1 MHIPID
7 NKNVS
12 SNIWYPFWLKKNPM
26 NKIVIDERFLKMKKN
41 TYIISK
47 AKSYTVKHWVA
58 LKSETKQKCTL
69 LPVLFNFGQY

>member
-26 NKIVIDERFLKMKKN
+26 NKIVIDEWFLKMKKIHISFQRPKAIQWN
-41 TYIISK
+41 TEL
-47 AKSYTVKHWVA
+47 H
-58 LKSETKQKCTL
+58 
-69 LPVLFNFGQY
+69 